1 MSIFGILSGRIS
13 VSEADGNFINAGTVL
28 GVLESRGQTLAT
40 CESLTAGALA
50 ARIADIP
57 GASAVLQGGLVTYS
71 ADLKT
76 SLARVDADV
85 ISQYGVVSAE
95 CARAMAAG
103 ARIVCESDW
112 AVSLTG
118 VAGPGAA
125 DGHASGD
132 VYIAVAG
139 PKMENGESAFYQWP
153 DVSRAQVRGNAV
165 DAAIQL
171 LYEKITLH

>member
-1 MSIFGILSGRIS
+1 
-13 VSEADGNFINAGTVL
+13 
-28 GVLESRGQTLAT
+28 
-40 CESLTAGALA
+40 
-50 ARIADIP
+50 
-57 GASAVLQGGLVTYS
+57 
-71 ADLKT
+71 
-76 SLARVDADV
+76 
-85 ISQYGVVSAE
+85 
-95 CARAMAAG
+95 MAAG

-125 DGHASGD
+125 DDHASGD

-139 PKMENGESAFYQWP
+139 PKMGNGESAFYQWP